1 MSVDYIEIFFTHN
14 PLPPSLGIEWFNDLE
29 SNSNKLCTYM
39 YMTRESESSE
49 SYFLFFTSN
58 NMFTLLTYIISKN
71 NFIDVI
77 KFRC

>member
-1 MSVDYIEIFFTHN
+1 MSVDYIEFFFTYN
-14 PLPPSLGIEWFNDLE
+14 PLPPSLGIEWLNDLE
-29 SNSNKLCTYM
+29 SNSSKLCTYM